1 MGGRATPSVQR
12 KVLNKKILNH
22 MKKKNVNKAGKDQ
35 GTGGKACW
43 AGYKR
48 VGANGC
54 TKMKKRGKK

>member
-1 MGGRATPSVQR
+1 
-12 KVLNKKILNH
+12 

-54 TKMKKRGKK
+54 AKMKKRGKK